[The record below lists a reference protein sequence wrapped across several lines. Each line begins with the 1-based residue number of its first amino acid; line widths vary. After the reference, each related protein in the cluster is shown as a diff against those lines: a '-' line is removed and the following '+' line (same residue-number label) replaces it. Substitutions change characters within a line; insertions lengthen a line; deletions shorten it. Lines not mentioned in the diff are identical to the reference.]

1 MGTSRCKG
9 TYDPVPPRLAG
20 LADAAFQALCL
31 MALCAGVAF
40 LLLMMVFMW
49 RAASLGANFG
59 INLYDFLVAQPWAPQ
74 ALPPTYG
81 IGHALLATLIV
92 AGLSLALAIPLG
104 FGIGLFVAEIAPKP
118 IQQIMQPALELLAG
132 IPAVVYG
139 FFGYVTLVK
148 SFEAWFDMPTG
159 ECLLVA
165 GIILAIMILP
175 FIASTAAETFRS
187 VSAELKDVVF
197 SFGVTHWYASRRVLL
212 RQALPGLFA
221 AVALGMARALG
232 ETLAVL
238 MLAGNSVA
246 FPHSLFDR
254 GQPLTALI
262 ATELGESVVSSTK
275 YQAIFASG
283 FFLMVAVIAVNILI
297 WFIKVRLLSPSR
309 R

>member
-1 MGTSRCKG
+1 MILSRPKFSNLG
-9 TYDPVPPRLAG
+9 DTAV
-20 LADAAFQALCL
+20 QALCL
-31 MALCAGVAF
+31 LALGIGVAF
-40 LLLMMVFMW
+40 LLLMLVFMW
-49 RAASLGANFG
+49 RASSLGVNFG
-59 INLYDFLVAQPWAPQ
+59 LNLYDFLVAQPWAPQ

-81 IGHALLATLIV
+81 IGHALLSTIIV
-92 AGLSLALAIPLG
+92 AGLSLALALPLG
-104 FGIGLFVAEIAPKP
+104 FGIGLFVAEIAPRS

-165 GIILAIMILP
+165 GIILAVMILP

-187 VSAELKDVVF
+187 VSGELKDVVF

-246 FPHSLFDR
+246 FPHSLLDR

-275 YQAIFASG
+275 YKALFASG
-283 FFLMVAVIAVNILI
+283 FFLMVVVIAINILI
-297 WFIKVRLLSPSR
+297 WFIKWKLIAPSR